1 MYKGCIL
8 KLHKYPFLGRA
19 SDVWVWAVG
28 VEVSLSFRLKVYIYI
43 TFFLLTLITRKKIIF
58 YTYFSYFKLYK
69 NIDII
74 KTKIE
79 AWGMN

>member
-1 MYKGCIL
+1 M
-8 KLHKYPFLGRA
+8 
-19 SDVWVWAVG
+19 WVWAVG
-28 VEVSLSFRLKVYIYI
+28 VEVSLSFQLKVYIYI
-43 TFFLLTLITRKKIIF
+43 TFFLLNLITRKKIIF
-58 YTYFSYFKLYK
+58 YIYFSYFKLYK